1 MADRI
6 VHTSKM
12 AWVLDPKEP
21 MEGPVAD
28 GGMIVARVSPGCWGA
43 MITPDY
49 ASGHEV
55 THPIA
60 VEGAE
65 IGDSVCLKMKKINV
79 LSMAT
84 TSGTDSFLEGN
95 FVGDP
100 FVAKKCP
107 GCGLI
112 NPKTYLD
119 GMGEDAVKCE
129 ACKTSVKPFHLDN
142 GYTMLFNAERT
153 MGVTVPPRM
162 AEDIA
167 RQARQFSAIPEGSC
181 QYSSNLLAK
190 GDLSGVLARV
200 RPMVGNMGS
209 CPAVAMPSSHN
220 AGDFGS
226 FLVNAPHEYALT
238 EEQLLQRTDGHMDIN
253 EVGEGAMVIV
263 PVKVARAGIYV
274 GDVHAMMGDGEVAG
288 HTTDVSAEVIIEVK
302 VIKGLVLDGPIVLPC
317 RENLP
322 SLARPYTIEEKNEAA
337 RLAKSYSFPIET
349 DVYPLQVVG
358 SGTDLNAATANG
370 LTRMAA
376 LTGYSIA
383 EVKNRAT
390 ITGDIQIGRLPG
402 VVQVTMLTPSEVLE
416 KLNLLDLYQE
426 QYQGC

>member
-1 MADRI
+1 MEMANRI

-12 AWVLDPKEP
+12 TWVLDPKEP
-21 MEGPVAD
+21 MDGLVAD
-28 GGMIVARVSPGCWGA
+28 GGTIVARVSPGCWGA

-60 VEGAE
+60 VAGAE
-65 IGDSVCLKMKKINV
+65 VGDSVCLKIKKINV
-79 LSMAT
+79 LSLAT
-84 TSGTDSFLEGN
+84 TSGTDSFIEGN

-100 FVAKKCP
+100 FVAKQCP

-112 NPKTYLD
+112 NPKTYLE
-119 GMGEDAVKCE
+119 GIGEDAIKCT

-153 MGVTVPPRM
+153 IGVTVPPEM
-162 AEDIA
+162 SAEIA
-167 RQARQFSAIPEGSC
+167 RQAQQFSAIPAGSC

-190 GDLSGVLARV
+190 GDLPGVMTRV
-200 RPMVGNMGS
+200 RPMVGNIGS
-209 CPAVAMPSSHN
+209 CPSVALPSSHN

-226 FLVNAPHEYALT
+226 FLVNAPHKYALT
-238 EEQLLQRTDGHMDIN
+238 AEQLLQRTDGHMDIN
-253 EVGEGAMVIV
+253 EVGEGAIVIV
-263 PVKVARAGIYV
+263 PVKVAQAGIYV

-288 HTTDVSAEVIIEVK
+288 HTTDVSAEVIIEVS
-302 VIKGLVLDGPIVLPC
+302 VIKGIAIEGPIVLP
-317 RENLP
+317 RYEDLP
-322 SLARPYTIEEKNEAA
+322 FLARPYTDEEKEEAA
-337 RLAKSYSFPIET
+337 RFHENYGFPIET
-349 DVYPLQVVG
+349 KVYPLQIVG
-358 SGTDLNAATANG
+358 SGVDLNTATANG
-370 LTRMAA
+370 LARMAA

-402 VVQVTMLTPSEVLE
+402 VVQVTMLTPATVLE
-416 KLNLLDLYQE
+416 KLKLLNIYQR
-426 QYQGC
+426 QYQ

>member
-12 AWVLDPKEP
+12 AWVLDPNEP
-21 MEGPVAD
+21 MAGLVAD
-28 GGMIVARVSPGCWGA
+28 GGVIVARVSPGCWGA

-55 THPIA
+55 THPVA
-60 VEGAE
+60 VEGAK
-65 IGDSVCLKMKKINV
+65 IGDSVCLKISKINI
-79 LSMAT
+79 LSLAT
-84 TSGTDSFLEGN
+84 TSGTDSFIEGN

-112 NPKTYLD
+112 NPKTYLE
-119 GMGEDAVKCE
+119 GVGEDAVRCA

-153 MGVTVPPRM
+153 IGVTVPPEM
-162 AEDIA
+162 SVEIA
-167 RQARQFSAIPEGSC
+167 RQSQQFSAIPTGSC

-200 RPMVGNMGS
+200 YPMVGNIGS

-226 FLVNAPHEYALT
+226 FLINAPHKYALT
-238 EEQLLQRTDGHMDIN
+238 PEQLLQRTDGHMDIN

-263 PVKVARAGIYV
+263 PVKVAQAGIYI

-302 VIKGLVLDGPIVLPC
+302 VIKGLAIDGPIVLPC
-317 RENLP
+317 SENLP
-322 SLARPYTIEEKNEAA
+322 CLARPYTDIEKDEAA
-337 RLAKSYSFPIET
+337 RLARKYNLPIVT

-358 SGTDLNAATANG
+358 SGADLNAATANG

-376 LTGYSIA
+376 LTGYSLA

-402 VVQVTMLTPSEVLE
+402 VVQVTMLTPAVVLRR
-416 KLNLLDLYQE
+416 LNLLDLYQE
-426 QYQGC
+426 QYQS

>member
-1 MADRI
+1 MASRI
-6 VHTSKM
+6 VHTSRM
-12 AWVLDPKEP
+12 TWVLDPKEP
-21 MEGPVAD
+21 MAGLVAD
-28 GGMIVARVSPGCWGA
+28 GGTIVARVSPGCWGA

-65 IGDSVCLKMKKINV
+65 IGDSVCLKIKKIHV
-79 LSMAT
+79 LSLAT
-84 TSGTDSFLEGN
+84 TSGTDSFIEGN

-100 FVAKKCP
+100 FVAKRCP

-112 NPKTYLD
+112 NPKTYLE
-119 GMGEDAVKCE
+119 GIGEDAIRCV

-153 MGVTVPPRM
+153 IGVTVPPRM
-162 AEDIA
+162 SEEIA
-167 RQARQFSAIPEGSC
+167 CQSQEFSAIPPGSC
-181 QYSSNLLAK
+181 QYSANLLAK
-190 GDLSGVLARV
+190 GDLWGVLARV
-200 RPMVGNMGS
+200 RPMVGNIGS
-209 CPAVAMPSSHN
+209 CPSVAMPSSHN
-220 AGDFGS
+220 AGDFGA
-226 FLVNAPHEYALT
+226 FLINAPHQYALT
-238 EEQLLQRTDGHMDIN
+238 PEQLLQRTDGHMDIN

-288 HTTDVSAEVIIEVK
+288 HTTDVSAEVIIEVN
-302 VIKGLVLDGPIVLPC
+302 VIKGLAIDGPIVLPC

-322 SLARPYTIEEKNEAA
+322 LLARPYTDAEKNEAA
-337 RLAKSYSFPIET
+337 RLSRNYGFPIET
-349 DVYPLQVVG
+349 DVYPVQVVG
-358 SGTDLNAATANG
+358 SGSDLNSATANG
-370 LTRMAA
+370 LARMAA
-376 LTGYSIA
+376 LTGFSVA

-402 VVQVTMLTPSEVLE
+402 VVQVTMLTPAGVLE
-416 KLNLLDLYQE
+416 KLKLRELYQM
-426 QYQGC
+426 QYQ

>member
-1 MADRI
+1 MANRI
-6 VHTSKM
+6 VHTTKM
-12 AWVLDPKEP
+12 AWILDPKDP

-28 GGMIVARVSPGCWGA
+28 GGTIVARVSPGCWGA

-49 ASGHEV
+49 PSGHEV

-60 VEGAE
+60 VEGATV
-65 IGDSVCLKMKKINV
+65 GDSVCLKIRKIRI
-79 LSMAT
+79 LSLAT

-119 GMGEDAVKCE
+119 GVGENAIKCA
-129 ACKTSVKPFHLDN
+129 ACNTPVKPFHLDN
-142 GYTMLFNAERT
+142 GYTMLFDAERT
-153 MGVTVPPRM
+153 IGITVPPEM
-162 AEDIA
+162 SEEIA
-167 RQARQFSAIPEGSC
+167 LQSQQFSAIPAGSC
-181 QYSSNLLAK
+181 QYSANLLAK
-190 GDLSGVLARV
+190 GDLAGVLARV
-200 RPMVGNMGS
+200 RPMVGNIGS
-209 CPAVAMPSSHN
+209 CPAVALPSSHN

-226 FLVNAPHEYALT
+226 FLIDAPHQYALT
-238 EEQLLQRTDGHMDIN
+238 ADQLLHRTDGHMDIN

-263 PVKVARAGIYV
+263 PVKVEGAGIYV

-288 HTTDVSAEVIIEVK
+288 HTTDVSAEVIIEIR
-302 VIKGLVLDGPIVLPC
+302 VIKGLHIDGPIVLPC
-317 RENLP
+317 AENLP
-322 SLARPYTIEEKNEAA
+322 ALAHPYTAAEKASAA
-337 RLAKSYSFPIET
+337 RMSRKYGIPIET

-358 SGTDLNAATANG
+358 SGSDLNTATANG
-370 LTRMAA
+370 LSRVAE

-402 VVQVTMLTPSEVLE
+402 VVQITLLVPASVLR
-416 KLNLLDLYQE
+416 KLNIIDFYE
-426 QYQGC
+426 AQYPAE